1 MQALLADTVEIT
13 DGSKLVGKITETSGD
28 KLKLETAFAGVLE
41 IPMSKVAGFSTDAPV
56 FVRLESGTTMLG
68 KVSSDGR
75 GNIQVAGADG
85 SLNTTTTKVAAAWP
99 TNAKDPAVAA
109 KEAEVAALQ
118 RKWKYEANVDISG
131 KDGNTQSSTMGV
143 GFRATLE
150 SSQDV
155 LKVYTSYQ
163 RDETNN
169 VKSADEIKGGV
180 EYSSF
185 FYNDL
190 GWYVRTELESDEFE
204 NIDLRSTS
212 ALGMTYRFSNTDRWK
227 LVGRAGLSYRY
238 ESYDVVVPP
247 APNSNDSLGLDFG
260 LNSNLKIAEFAR
272 LITDLTY
279 TPSFDDFGDYRFV
292 HDSGLEMPLKVGQW
306 VLRLGI
312 NNSYNS
318 NPSGGVEELDT
329 TYYTRLILRWE

>member
-1 MQALLADTVEIT
+1 MLCADTVEII
-13 DGSKLVGKITETSGD
+13 DGSKLVGKITEASGD
-28 KLKLETAFAGVLE
+28 KLKLETAFAGVIE
-41 IPMSKVAGFSTDAPV
+41 IPMDKVAGFATDAPV

-68 KVSSDGR
+68 TVTSDGR
-75 GNIQVAGADG
+75 GNLQVSGSDG
-85 SLNTTTTKVAAAWP
+85 SLTTTTSKVTATWP
-99 TNAKDPAVAA
+99 TNAKDPVVAA

-118 RKWKYEANVDISG
+118 RKWKYEANVDING
-131 KDGNTQSSTMGV
+131 KDGNTQSQNIGV

-150 SSQDV
+150 SPQDV
-155 LKVYTSYQ
+155 LKVYTTYQ
-163 RDETNN
+163 RNETNSI
-169 VKSADEIKGGV
+169 KSADEIKGGV

-190 GWYVRTELESDEFE
+190 GWYVRTELESDQFE

-212 ALGMTYRFSNTDRWK
+212 ALGLTYRFFNTDRWK
-227 LVGRAGLSYRY
+227 LVGRSGVSYRY
-238 ESYDVVVPP
+238 ESYDLVAP
-247 APNSNDSLGLDFG
+247 AAPTSNDSLGLDFG
-260 LNSNLKIAEFAR
+260 LNSNYKFAEFAR
-272 LITDLTY
+272 LVTDLTY

-306 VLRLGI
+306 VLRLGV

-318 NPSGGVEELDT
+318 NPTGTIEELDT